1 MVLKPNLRVDY
12 KQSSSH
18 GLGGT
23 TQLTQFFFKQSQQ
36 PYFNKKKFSKKSTS
50 FLSSFYPGLT

>member
-23 TQLTQFFFKQSQQ
+23 TQLTQFFLNNHINLILTRKNFQKNQRV
-36 PYFNKKKFSKKSTS
+36 
-50 FLSSFYPGLT
+50 FYPRFIPG